1 MNLHRDKFISGCK
14 FDGTNSKN
22 ASNLVPNAINK
33 VKVNVKLKSN
43 QSA

>member
-33 VKVNVKLKSN
+33 DSHDEIKYSD
-43 QSA
+43 